1 MRKLKKNKNIY
12 ITERDFER
20 IDWMLSGAADYPN
33 IERLRKE
40 LDRATLV
47 RSEDIPSDVVT
58 MNSRVIF
65 KELDSGVESEITLV
79 YPSDANLE
87 QGKVSVLAPVGSAL
101 LGLSRGDEIQWP
113 LPSGKISTYKIV
125 RVLFQ
130 PEAAGQ
136 YDL

>member
-1 MRKLKKNKNIY
+1 MTKLKKNIY

-20 IDWMLSGAADYPN
+20 IDRMLSGVADYPN
-33 IERLRKE
+33 INMLRNE
-40 LDRATLV
+40 LDRAILV

-58 MNSRVIF
+58 MNSCVIF
-65 KELDSGVESEITLV
+65 KEVESGIEAEVTLV

-101 LGLSRGDEIQWP
+101 LGLSRGNKIQWP
-113 LPSGKISTYKIV
+113 LPSGKISTYKII

-130 PEAAGQ
+130 PEAAGR
-136 YDL
+136 YDS